1 MQSVVAEPVTVS
13 RKPTIE
19 RIARVFDYTFGL
31 LYSLLAI
38 RLVLELISAR
48 RTSGFYE
55 FIRAVTDF
63 FYAPFN
69 AIVRTDT
76 VDGAHVVWSLLVAI
90 LAYMLLH
97 AAIRGLLRLASRG

>member
-1 MQSVVAEPVTVS
+1 MQSVVVESATVS

-19 RIARVFDYTFGL
+19 RIARALDYCFGL
-31 LYSLLAI
+31 LYALLAI

-55 FIRAVTDF
+55 FIRALTGL

-76 VDGAHVVWSLLVAI
+76 VDGAHVVWSLVVAI

>member
-1 MQSVVAEPVTVS
+1 MESVVVESATVS

-19 RIARVFDYTFGL
+19 RIARVLDYCFGL
-31 LYSLLAI
+31 VYTLLAV

-55 FIRAVTDF
+55 FIQALTDP
-63 FYAPFN
+63 FYAPFR

-76 VDGAHVVWSLLVAI
+76 VGGAHVVWPLMVAI
-90 LAYMLLH
+90 VAYMLLH
-97 AAIRGLLRLASRG
+97 AAIRALLRLASR